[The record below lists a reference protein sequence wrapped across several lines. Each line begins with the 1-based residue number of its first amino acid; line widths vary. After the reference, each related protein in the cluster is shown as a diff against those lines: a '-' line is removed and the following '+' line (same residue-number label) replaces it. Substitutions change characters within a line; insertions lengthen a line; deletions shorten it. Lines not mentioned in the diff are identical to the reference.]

1 MQRELFSRK
10 RSAPACATPPRAAWN
25 VLVIPARV
33 PGTTPRCRPGSPATG
48 TGSPRA
54 CPPESLRQPGNSGG
68 AWVKTR
74 PLNHPGGW
82 RQPQSKKDLREAPP
96 RGGQGN
102 CTPFS
107 GVWEAV
113 QHIRGVE
120 VPTACDGR
128 CHCVAV
134 GSQTREDFWTT

>member
-1 MQRELFSRK
+1 MPAGIPRNGYRLAAGLPSREPKAARELWR
-10 RSAPACATPPRAAWN
+10 R
-25 VLVIPARV
+25 
-33 PGTTPRCRPGSPATG
+33 
-48 TGSPRA
+48 
-54 CPPESLRQPGNSGG
+54 
-68 AWVKTR
+68 WVKTR

-82 RQPQSKKDLREAPP
+82 RQPQSKKDLRDAPAPP